1 LREAD
6 GVIDRKFRPFV
17 ILCLG
22 WAASW
27 QVPLHGASEEV
38 IREKW
43 ESAFIG
49 SDRIGYFHTVTRQT
63 AASGQTI
70 LHTRQHGKLTIQRFG
85 QKMSMETI
93 SDFFELA
100 DGRLYSTLSQSQIAS
115 EVTKSQGTL
124 VGPGKFRVTINS
136 KGNKLEETLDWPAGI
151 LGPHAQEESIR
162 NQKLAPGEKRNF
174 KTFLPEL
181 NVVSTRTLQAKEKAE
196 TPLPGGK
203 TGNLL
208 EVKETTD
215 AAPIESSLWLDEAG
229 ETVKMSMPL
238 AGFQMT
244 TYRTTKEDALQAT
257 DGGQTDLG
265 YQTLVKPDKPIPHA
279 HSLPSATYRLRF
291 ADQAAADSI
300 PESAHQKILSKEGP
314 TLVVRI
320 QRARPENKP
329 APSPGDEFLG
339 NNSYIQPDNPK
350 IHAVVDEATKGYE
363 DPWEKANLLEAWVD
377 GHMTNQDFSIG
388 FASSNEIIDTR
399 RGDCTEHAVLLAA
412 LCRAAGIPARVAM
425 GLVYLEQSSSFG
437 YHMWTEVFIGG
448 NWYALDGTIG
458 QGSIGAG
465 HIKIADGSLKG
476 VDANSTFLPIFK
488 VIGKLQIELVSL
500 GDP

>member
-1 LREAD
+1 MDQKIRSL
-6 GVIDRKFRPFV
+6 FL
-17 ILCLG
+17 LCLG
-22 WAASW
+22 LAAAD
-27 QVPLHGASEEV
+27 QAPLRGASEEV

-43 ESAFIG
+43 ESAYIG

-63 AASGQTI
+63 AAGGQPVF
-70 LHTRQHGKLTIQRFG
+70 HTRQHGKLTIQRFG

-100 DGRLYSTLSQSQIAS
+100 DGRLYSILSQSQIAS

-124 VGPGKFRVTINS
+124 VSPGKFRVTINS

-151 LGPHAQEESIR
+151 LGPFAQEESLR
-162 NQKLAPGEKRNF
+162 KQKLVPGEKREF

-181 NVVSTRTLQAKEKAE
+181 NVVSTRTLLAKDKAE
-196 TPLPGGK
+196 TPLSGGK
-203 TGNLL
+203 KATFL
-208 EVKETTD
+208 EVRETTD
-215 AAPIESSLWLDEAG
+215 TAPIESSLWLDEMG

-244 TYRTTKEDALQAT
+244 TFRTTQEDALQAA

-300 PESAHQKILSKEGP
+300 PESAHQKILSRDGA
-314 TLVVRI
+314 TLVVQI
-320 QRARPENKP
+320 LRARPENKP

-339 NNSYIQPDNPK
+339 SNSYIQPDNPK
-350 IHAVVDEATKGYE
+350 IRAVVDEATKGYE
-363 DPWEKANLLEAWVD
+363 DPWEKATLLEAWVD

-425 GLVYLEQSSSFG
+425 GLVYLEHSSSFG
-437 YHMWTEVFIGG
+437 YHMWTEVFIGR

-488 VIGKLQIELVSL
+488 VIGKLQIEVVSA